1 MGVGVL
7 IAGLGQFAGVVVAFL
22 ALIGFPSAVALRA
35 RRHPPIDTRAA
46 GMRMIVITAGA
57 GAVGLGTAF
66 GALNAA
72 PVDAPLVWVLPLAA
86 VIVMILGMLL
96 LRRR

>member
-1 MGVGVL
+1 MHDDDAC
-7 IAGLGQFAGVVVAFL
+7 ID
-22 ALIGFPSAVALRA
+22 A

-46 GMRMIVITAGA
+46 GMRMIVISSGA
-57 GAVGLGTAF
+57 GAVGLSTAF
-66 GALNAA
+66 GAWNAA
-72 PVDAPLVWVLPLAA
+72 PVDAPLAWVLPLAA